1 MADLEPSP
9 AAIVERLARLRF
21 DNVFNPYADVCEF
34 CDREDAAAIRQANLR
49 MTLEAASKGTAEL
62 WLALEPGHRGA
73 RRTGL
78 AMTDD
83 RRLQMHADHWGIEG
97 IERATSSGPQTEAT
111 AGIVWSAVTMKDGPI
126 FLWNVFPLHS
136 HKHGHPLSN
145 RRHTRSE
152 RVACN
157 DVTLAIFE
165 LLQPDRVFAIGK
177 DAYVA
182 TEELGIDAV
191 RVRHPS
197 FGGKME
203 FLEGI
208 GVT

>member
-1 MADLEPSP
+1 MH
-9 AAIVERLARLRF
+9 LRF
-21 DNVFNPYADVCEF
+21 ENVFNPYADVCEAY
-34 CDREDAAAIRQANLR
+34 DREDAVAIRQANLH

-111 AGIVWSAVTMKDGPI
+111 AGIVWSAVTRKDVPI
-126 FLWNVFPLHS
+126 FLWNAFPLHS
-136 HKHGHPLSN
+136 HEAGNTLSN
-145 RRHTRSE
+145 RRHTRAE
-152 RVACN
+152 RTACN
-157 DVTLAIFE
+157 DVTLAIIE
-165 LLQPDRVFAIGK
+165 LLKPDRVFAIGK

-182 TEELGIDAV
+182 TGDLGIEAV

-197 FGGKME
+197 FGGKKD

-208 GVT
+208 GVA

>member
-1 MADLEPSP
+1 MANLEPSP
-9 AAIVERLARLRF
+9 GAIVERLAQLKF
-21 DNVFNPYADVCEF
+21 DNVFNPYADICEVY
-34 CDREDAAAIRQANLR
+34 DGDGATSIRQANLR

-97 IERATSSGPQTEAT
+97 IQRATSSGPETEAT

-136 HKHGHPLSN
+136 HRPGNALSN

-152 RVACN
+152 RGACN

-165 LLQPDRVFAIGK
+165 LLEPDRVFAIGK
-177 DAYVA
+177 DAYLA
-182 TEELGIDAV
+182 TEELGIEAV

-203 FLEGI
+203 FLKGI
-208 GVT
+208 GLT